1 MASPTKEMEKDARH
15 GSGTMPAQLS
25 AQREEES
32 VGNHDTETLHKAPR
46 RLTLAQRIC
55 NILGVP

>member
-15 GSGTMPAQLS
+15 GSGTMSAQLS

-32 VGNHDTETLHKAPR
+32 VGNHDTCGTWLMNLSGHKKET
-46 RLTLAQRIC
+46 TS
-55 NILGVP
+55 